1 MGRCYRQQ
9 SVGVQHGGGGG
20 LRFLMTAFKVM
31 CGVCACA
38 QKQAQKYPDGKR
50 WTRMNH
56 EDYFTYR

>member
-1 MGRCYRQQ
+1 
-9 SVGVQHGGGGG
+9 
-20 LRFLMTAFKVM
+20 MTAFKVM